1 MEFTGHLIANQY
13 NVFQYI
19 SNINIICINQLV
31 IYLPLFDLT
40 QLMTPLMFLTR
51 HFHGAPGG
59 QNKKQVKRVKLIIEQ
74 ALISMI

>member
-1 MEFTGHLIANQY
+1 MAFTGHLIANQY

-31 IYLPLFDLT
+31 IYLPSLT

>member
-1 MEFTGHLIANQY
+1 MAFTGHLIANQY

-51 HFHGAPGG
+51 HFHGVPGG